1 MALQELQKGM
11 KILLAFAALLA
22 FTSCNTMIGL
32 GRDTKVGYHWTK
44 EKIQNR
50 NGGGGGGTTYDE
62 GAPVY

>member
-1 MALQELQKGM
+1 M
-11 KILLAFAALLA
+11 KILLVLAALLA

-44 EKIQNR
+44 DKIQSSGDGS
-50 NGGGGGGTTYDE
+50 GGTYDE